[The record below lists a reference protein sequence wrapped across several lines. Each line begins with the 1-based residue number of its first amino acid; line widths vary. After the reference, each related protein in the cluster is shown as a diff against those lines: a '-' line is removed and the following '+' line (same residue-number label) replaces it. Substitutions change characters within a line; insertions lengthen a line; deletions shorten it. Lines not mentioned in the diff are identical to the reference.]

1 MFHFILGRGPGGTNA
16 SITQIFIGAYS
27 FLGRSALKM
36 GVVWGVATDYVTLYR
51 SPGVLIE
58 A

>member
-1 MFHFILGRGPGGTNA
+1 MPGRTNA

-27 FLGRSALKM
+27 FLGRSALEM